1 MRMRKKKLLACIL
14 AAVMALPGTGMTAWA
29 REEPK
34 PSVELYRN
42 GELLEDGDII
52 GENDLLYWKTAVD
65 LSDEKELI
73 ELPEKLVYAGEKR
86 ITMEMP
92 NGFEKEVKAEGFED
106 FSVIIDN
113 PLYEKKETEAGT
125 GNEPKATPSDGTK
138 VAELSI
144 SPRERVMVSSS
155 SKPS

>member
-1 MRMRKKKLLACIL
+1 MKIEGLQKRDENENEKEKTVSMYPGSSY
-14 AAVMALPGTGMTAWA
+14 ALPGTGMTAWA

-92 NGFEKEVKAEGFED
+92 NGFEKKVKAEGFED

-113 PLYEKKETEAGT
+113 PLYEKKETEAG
-125 GNEPKATPSDGTK
+125 NEPKATPSDGTK

-144 SPRERVMVSSS
+144 SPGRG
-155 SKPS
+155 

>member
-1 MRMRKKKLLACIL
+1 MRKKKLLACIL

-92 NGFEKEVKAEGFED
+92 NGSDKEVKAEGFED

-113 PLYEKKETEAGT
+113 PLYEKKETEA